1 MVKQQRDLHKN
12 RTDDKEPKKTKKKT
26 KTFGENDISQIHFD
40 IFINL
45 YMLYIKMLHL

>member
-12 RTDDKEPKKTKKKT
+12 RTDDKEPKKKT

>member
-12 RTDDKEPKKTKKKT
+12 RTDDKEPKKKKK